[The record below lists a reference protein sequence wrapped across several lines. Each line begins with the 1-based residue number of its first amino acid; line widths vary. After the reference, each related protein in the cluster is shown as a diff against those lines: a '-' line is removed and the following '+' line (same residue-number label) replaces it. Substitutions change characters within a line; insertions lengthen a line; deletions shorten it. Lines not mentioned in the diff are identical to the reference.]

1 MVRRGGGRALT
12 LLGGTCRKISV
23 DPERCYGSGDCVYR
37 LPSVF
42 TVVDGFG
49 AVLPGREEAEDEARV
64 REAAEGCPSRAI
76 SVSG

>member
-1 MVRRGGGRALT
+1 MR
-12 LLGGTCRKISV
+12 ISV

-42 TVVDGFG
+42 TVVGGFG
-49 AVLPGREEAEDEARV
+49 AVIPGWEEAAETGDEARV
-64 REAAEGCPSRAI
+64 RAAAEGCPSQAI